1 MKQLKRSFSKLL
13 YKGHRHIGFA
23 VSLITIMLS
32 ITGIAL
38 NHTSELKL
46 DQHFIKSP
54 VILDWY
60 GIASSTHTKSFPL
73 QKHWLT
79 QLEQNI
85 YLDNKA
91 IFTST
96 EPLIGAI
103 ITADFIVAAFRH
115 RLVLLTIEG
124 DLIESIAKP
133 GLEKIGH
140 QNALIF
146 IQAQQRI
153 YSSKDQLLSWQESKF
168 QPQHWSSKSPLP
180 TAISEE
186 LKQDSREQIL
196 DLERVILDIHSGRFF
211 GQYGV
216 YLIDLSGVLL
226 IFLAISGIWFW
237 LRGYAKRHLKNINK
251 Q

>member
-54 VILDWY
+54 LILDWY
-60 GIASSTHTKSFPL
+60 GIDNPTNEKSFAL
-73 QKHWLT
+73 KEHWLT

-91 IFTST
+91 IFTSE

-103 ITADFIVAAFRH
+103 INADFIVAAFSN

-133 GLEKIGH
+133 DLEKIGTH
-140 QNALIF
+140 NALIF
-146 IQAQQRI
+146 IQTQQHV
-153 YSSKDQLLSWQESKF
+153 YSSKDQLLSWQESNI
-168 QPQHWSSKSPLP
+168 QPQYWSNKSPLP

-186 LKQDSREQIL
+186 LKQDSRGQVL
-196 DLERVILDIHSGRFF
+196 DFERVILDIHSGRFF

-226 IFLAISGIWFW
+226 VFLAISGVWFW
-237 LRGYAKRHLKNINK
+237 LRGYVKRRLKNS
-251 Q
+251 